1 MFYTKKNTEYNLV
14 SVKILTN
21 SSGPRASF
29 LRQHTL
35 KLFRVL
41 SSSPHH
47 TAQFWERCQLWLK
60 YRRKKAAEGCLV
72 PPWCY
77 YDIQRPYS
85 ALLPIFRHFFTLWVG
100 STIEIS
106 N

>member
-1 MFYTKKNTEYNLV
+1 MFYTEKNMEYNLF

-60 YRRKKAAEGCLV
+60 YRRKKQLRAAWYPLGATV
-72 PPWCY
+72 
-77 YDIQRPYS
+77 
-85 ALLPIFRHFFTLWVG
+85 IFRGPIQPSSPSLDT
-100 STIEIS
+100 S
-106 N
+106 